1 MPLKRTTR
9 KESFALH
16 TGARALGQRTA
27 HPSRLGQVAQ
37 EVVTLLGEGS
47 LSVVARKH
55 IEDQQF
61 RIVRQ
66 RELMAKYERDNDERD
81 YHRRAVSLRRCRGS
95 LLK

>member
-16 TGARALGQRTA
+16 AGAQALGQRTA

-47 LSVVARKH
+47 LSGVAAAKARGVAPGNPKLSKARKSAAS
-55 IEDQQF
+55 IKALADQH
-61 RIVRQ
+61 
-66 RELMAKYERDNDERD
+66 ATT
-81 YHRRAVSLRRCRGS
+81 
-95 LLK
+95 

>member
-16 TGARALGQRTA
+16 AGARALGQRTA

-47 LSVVARKH
+47 LSVVAA
-55 IEDQQF
+55 
-61 RIVRQ
+61 
-66 RELMAKYERDNDERD
+66 AK
-81 YHRRAVSLRRCRGS
+81 AGS
-95 LLK
+95 GSGQSEALKGPQECGFH